1 MLPYASC
8 ISVFESSDNFCLAL
22 LGFACLVQGI
32 DVAGAIKSKA
42 TECAMETFGATF
54 PCDFSVC
61 GASAAILH
69 CLKRHEL
76 LLTMFQIHLIHV
88 YSGIFLYKYIFL

>member
-22 LGFACLVQGI
+22 LGLLVQGI

-61 GASAAILH
+61 DASAAILH
-69 CLKRHEL
+69 CLKA
-76 LLTMFQIHLIHV
+76 T
-88 YSGIFLYKYIFL
+88 

>member
-1 MLPYASC
+1 MLL
-8 ISVFESSDNFCLAL
+8 VFPCLKALTTFAWLCLAL
-22 LGFACLVQGI
+22 LGLLVQGI

-61 GASAAILH
+61 DASAAILH
-69 CLKRHEL
+69 CLKA
-76 LLTMFQIHLIHV
+76 T
-88 YSGIFLYKYIFL
+88 